1 LCHFGLNES
10 SVRFAGLVQGTS
22 ILITGCPD
30 GELIAAGAQAVRF
43 AVLPL
48 HENLKL
54 VGVPDNTDAANAQ
67 LALFGQTAR
76 ARSSP
81 LDFERKAAEAM
92 RPLDLLSLI
101 WDLVV
106 PPHDSDSSIDA

>member
-30 GELIAAGAQAVRF
+30 GELIAAGAQAARF

-54 VGVPDNTDAANAQ
+54 VGVPDNTDAANAH
-67 LALFGQTAR
+67 LALF
-76 ARSSP
+76 
-81 LDFERKAAEAM
+81 
-92 RPLDLLSLI
+92 DLLSLI

-106 PPHDSDSSIDA
+106 PPHDFSPGLRAESGRGHAAPRPCCLIDSSIDS